1 MRLLLV
7 GFVSL
12 ALVEPTAAAPAARLP
27 GEVKRYVAE
36 LDRSCRRNGSTPA
49 EHPQLVRSVDLT
61 SDAIPDYV
69 IDVGRYQCI
78 GSLSLFY
85 GAHVGNPVVIFVG
98 SRGRTVRKAYE
109 SYAYRV
115 FLEPS
120 GQLPRVHLVVAALA
134 CGQKL
139 EANTPFSDWEFCSRP
154 LDWNAEKGTFVVAP
168 LEQARPYKAA
178 QP

>member
-7 GFVSL
+7 GFLSL
-12 ALVEPTAAAPAARLP
+12 TLVEPAAAAPAASLP
-27 GEVKRYVAE
+27 DEVKRYVSE

-61 SDAIPDYV
+61 GDAIPDYV

-78 GSLSLFY
+78 GSLSMFF

-98 SRGRTVRKAYE
+98 SRGRTVRKAYD
-109 SYAYRV
+109 SYAYQV
-115 FLEPS
+115 FLEHS

-139 EANTPFSDWEFCSRP
+139 EANAPFSDWEFCSRP
-154 LDWNAEKGTFVVAP
+154 LDWNAEKGAFVFAP
-168 LEQARPYKAA
+168 LEQARPFRPD